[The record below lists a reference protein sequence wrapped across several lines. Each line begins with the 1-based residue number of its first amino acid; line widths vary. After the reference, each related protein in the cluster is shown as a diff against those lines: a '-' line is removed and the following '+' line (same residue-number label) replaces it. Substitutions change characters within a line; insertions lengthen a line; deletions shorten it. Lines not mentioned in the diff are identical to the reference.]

1 MPKIHFVTGRL
12 AESAL
17 RSELESLA
25 PRVGFDFTI
34 QVLPITVA
42 ALMTPEWIA
51 PRLQVPHDTDT
62 VLLPGYCHGD
72 ITPIKESCNK
82 KIEIGPKDLRNLAEY
97 FGQTPDRSSLGKYDI
112 DIIAEINHAPRQ
124 SLKSTIKQAQELT
137 DSGAEII
144 DIGCDPGSTWNQIG
158 DCAREL
164 TALGIRCSVDSFNPT
179 EVAAAAESGA
189 ELVLSVNSS
198 NREQAVDWGIEVVV
212 VPDVPDQWQAMDDT
226 IEYLAARNVPLR
238 IDPILEPIGFGFAA
252 SLERYMQSR
261 RRWPECEIMMGI
273 GNLTELTDVDSA
285 GVNVLLLA
293 ICQELGIRSVLTT
306 QVINWARS
314 SVAECDIAR
323 KLVHFAIHEKVPPKR
338 VTDQLV
344 MLRDP
349 KTNEFGQEAIEELAS
364 RIKDNNYRIIAE
376 NEMLHLLGSGQ
387 LFSASDPFGLF
398 DALADTQPSNL
409 DPSHAFYL
417 GFELSKALTALT
429 LGKQYTQDQALHWGH
444 LTRPEEDRHRLKK
457 RKRNKSDQER
467 N

>member
-17 RSELESLA
+17 RNELKSLA
-25 PRVGFDFTI
+25 PKVGFEYTV

-51 PRLQVPHDTDT
+51 PRLQVPDGTDT

-72 ITPIKESCNK
+72 VTPIKDACEAN
-82 KIEIGPKDLRNLAEY
+82 IEIGPKDLRNLAEY
-97 FGQTPDRSSLGKYDI
+97 FGQTPDPTALGDYDI
-112 DIIAEINHAPRQ
+112 EIIAEINHAPRQ
-124 SLKSTIKQAQELT
+124 SLQTTIEQAQRLVA
-137 DSGAEII
+137 SGADIV
-144 DIGCDPGSTWNQIG
+144 DIGCDPGSTWNQVGECI
-158 DCAREL
+158 REL
-164 TALGIRCSVDSFNPT
+164 SGRGIRCSVDSFNPV
-179 EVAAAAESGA
+179 EVAAAAEAGA

-198 NREQAVDWGIEVVV
+198 NRERATEWGMEVVV
-212 VPDVPDQWQAMDDT
+212 VPDVPDQWQAMEET
-226 IEYLAARNVPLR
+226 IEYLSMKNVPLR

-285 GVNVLLLA
+285 GINVLLLA
-293 ICQELGIRSVLTT
+293 ICQELGIRSILTT
-306 QVINWARS
+306 QVINWAQT
-314 SVAECDIAR
+314 SVIECDIAR
-323 KLVHFAIHEKVPPKR
+323 KLVHFAVKEKTPPKR
-338 VTDQLV
+338 LTDKLV

-349 KTNEFGQEAIEELAS
+349 KLNEFGHEAITELAS
-364 RIKDNNYRIIAE
+364 RIKDNNYRIFAE
-376 NEMLHLLGSGQ
+376 NELLYLLGRGN
-387 LFSASDPFGLF
+387 LFSASDPFELF
-398 DALADTQPSNL
+398 DALADTHPSNL
-409 DPSHAFYL
+409 DASHAFYL

-429 LGKQYTQDQALHWGH
+429 LGKQYTQDQALRWGH

-457 RKRNKSDQER
+457 RKRSQSDRER